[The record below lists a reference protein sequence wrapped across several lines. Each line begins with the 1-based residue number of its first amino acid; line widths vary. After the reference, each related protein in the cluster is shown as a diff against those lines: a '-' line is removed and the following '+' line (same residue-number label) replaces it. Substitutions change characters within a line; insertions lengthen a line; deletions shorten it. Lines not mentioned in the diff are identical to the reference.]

1 MAVKRGHLWAEHCIM
16 ILHFRCANVLHFR
29 CIICFRFFSGDVSSA
44 VERVQK
50 YQYMTI
56 VDRHVIIFV
65 EQPRPFVQNFASKGA
80 ELCKNMHLE
89 GAFFSKNIA
98 FEWPRLTATAIGVAD

>member
-1 MAVKRGHLWAEHCIM
+1 MIAAIAVAVKRGHSWADIFIM
-16 ILHFRCANVLHFR
+16 ILHFRGAIVLHFR
-29 CIICFRFFSGDVSSA
+29 CIILFWVFCGDVSSS

-65 EQPRPFVQNFASKGA
+65 EQPR
-80 ELCKNMHLE
+80 L
-89 GAFFSKNIA
+89 
-98 FEWPRLTATAIGVAD
+98 

>member
-1 MAVKRGHLWAEHCIM
+1 MIAAIAVAVKRDHSWAEFCIM
-16 ILHFRCANVLHFR
+16 ILHLRGAIVLHFR
-29 CIICFRFFSGDVSSA
+29 CIILFRSYWVFFGDVSSA

-80 ELCKNMHLE
+80 KFCKNMHL
-89 GAFFSKNIA
+89 GNRF
-98 FEWPRLTATAIGVAD
+98 